1 MYCAAEE
8 PINKYWKRCPDFE
21 YLLVFTLNNLIL
33 NLPKRHIMKEFMLL
47 FRGADDLRRDF
58 SPEEKQAHFTRWR
71 EWIGG
76 MAAAGN
82 LVGSQPLR
90 HDTGQ
95 VVTGTAKK
103 LTDGPFMEGKEIIG
117 GYTIVRA
124 ESYEAAVAIA
134 KGCPNLEAESGSV
147 EVREVTEM

>member
-1 MYCAAEE
+1 
-8 PINKYWKRCPDFE
+8 
-21 YLLVFTLNNLIL
+21 
-33 NLPKRHIMKEFMLL
+33 MKEFMLL

-58 SPEEKQAHFTRWR
+58 SPEEKQAHFNRWR

-76 MAAAGN
+76 IAASGN

-95 VVTGTAKK
+95 VVSGTAKK

-124 ESYEAAVAIA
+124 ESYEDAIAIA
-134 KGCPNLEAESGSV
+134 KGCPNLEADSGSV
-147 EVREVTEM
+147 EVREVTAM